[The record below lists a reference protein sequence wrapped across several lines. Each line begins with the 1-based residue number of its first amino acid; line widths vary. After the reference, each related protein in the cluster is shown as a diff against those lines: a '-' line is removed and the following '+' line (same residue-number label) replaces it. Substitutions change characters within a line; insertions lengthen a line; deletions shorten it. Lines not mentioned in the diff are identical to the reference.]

1 MHYLNNSI
9 MTEEKLQKDLVSA
22 IKEKNNTKVDAIR
35 SLNAAILNEK
45 PNGKFHELS
54 DSEIIG
60 VIQKLSKQRKEAAGI
75 YVNNNR
81 PELAEKELSEKKFI
95 DEYLPKMMDEDELK
109 LLIQNI
115 FTELNVTS
123 IKQMGL
129 VRKQLKDKYSGQ
141 YDAAMAS
148 FVIKEMLKN

>member
-22 IKEKNNTKVDAIR
+22 MKEKNNAKVDAIR
-35 SLNAAILNEK
+35 NIKAAILNEK
-45 PNGKFHELS
+45 TNGKFQELS

-60 VIQKLSKQRKEAAGI
+60 VIQKLSKQRKEAADI
-75 YVNNNR
+75 YVTNNR

-95 DEYLPKMMDEDELK
+95 DEYLPKMMGEDELK

-123 IKQMGL
+123 IKQMG
-129 VRKQLKDKYSGQ
+129 
-141 YDAAMAS
+141 
-148 FVIKEMLKN
+148 

>member
-22 IKEKNNTKVDAIR
+22 MKEKNNTKVDAIR
-35 SLNAAILNEK
+35 SIKAAILNEK
-45 PNGKFHELS
+45 TNSKFHELS

-60 VIQKLSKQRKEAAGI
+60 VIQKLSKQRKEAADI
-75 YVNNNR
+75 YVTNNR
-81 PELAEKELSEKKFI
+81 PELAKKELSEKKFI
-95 DEYLPKMMDEDELK
+95 DEYLPKMMGEDELK

-115 FTELNVTS
+115 FTELNVIS

-129 VRKQLKDKYSGQ
+129 VMKQLKDKYSGQ
-141 YDAAMAS
+141 YDAEMAS
-148 FVIKEMLKN
+148 TIIKSML